1 MGFVEDSIRKVWVG
15 TNVSAIVGA
24 STSVH
29 KLVHVQVTSVSQVEL
44 FRRRH
49 STCQHVDRAR
59 RGAVASEDGK
69 RKLVALY
76 TAHGHGAHRTQIGV
90 PETIQTRNRKRVKR
104 PRSARLQE
112 ITDFS

>member
-49 STCQHVDRAR
+49 STCQHGDRAR

-76 TAHGHGAHRTQIGV
+76 TAHGHGAHRTQI
-90 PETIQTRNRKRVKR
+90 ETIQTANV
-104 PRSARLQE
+104 
-112 ITDFS
+112 